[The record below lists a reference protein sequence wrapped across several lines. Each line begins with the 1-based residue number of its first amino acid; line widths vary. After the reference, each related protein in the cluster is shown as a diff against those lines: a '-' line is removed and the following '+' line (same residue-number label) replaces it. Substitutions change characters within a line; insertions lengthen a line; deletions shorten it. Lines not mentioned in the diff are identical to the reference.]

1 MMPLLLHAALSHTSE
16 VRFTSCA
23 GLELGSHGNTRMLL
37 QASQQLVAFSHPF
50 EDALDDDCRSALGDA
65 LGLLLKCSAAHFDG
79 LRRAAR

>member
-37 QASQQLVAFSHPF
+37 QASQQLVALSHPF
-50 EDALDDDCRSALGDA
+50 EDARDEDCRNALGDA

-79 LRRAAR
+79 PRRTAR